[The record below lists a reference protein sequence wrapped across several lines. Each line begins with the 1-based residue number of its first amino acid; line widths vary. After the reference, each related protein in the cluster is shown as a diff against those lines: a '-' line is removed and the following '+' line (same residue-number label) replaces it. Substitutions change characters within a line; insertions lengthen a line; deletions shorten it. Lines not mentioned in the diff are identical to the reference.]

1 MLVNNNK
8 IEIFNTT
15 TSTVISFSL
24 NGSDRSEHLVSVM
37 MPPDISIWFDQLL
50 ITSSNKVTSG
60 QLIQGSGK
68 VLVTRIEWP
77 A

>member
-15 TSTVISFSL
+15 TSTVIRFSL
-24 NGSDRSEHLVSVM
+24 NGSDGSEHLVSVM

-68 VLVTRIEWP
+68 VIVVDSR
-77 A
+77 

>member
-8 IEIFNTT
+8 IEIFDTT
-15 TSTVISFSL
+15 TSTVIRFSL
-24 NGSDRSEHLVSVM
+24 NGSDGSEHLVSVM
-37 MPPDISIWFDQLL
+37 MPPDISIWFDQLF
-50 ITSSNKVTSG
+50 INKVTSCR
-60 QLIQGSGK
+60 LIQGSGK

>member
-15 TSTVISFSL
+15 TSTVIRFSL
-24 NGSDRSEHLVSVM
+24 NGSDGSEHLVSVM
-37 MPPDISIWFDQLL
+37 MPPDISIWFDQLF
-50 ITSSNKVTSG
+50 ITSNKVTSG
-60 QLIQGSGK
+60 RLIQGNGK